1 MWGVNAGT
9 RYPASQVRFIRQ
21 SYFREFALAT
31 LVLLA
36 SACASLPPI
45 EDRPESLTLRNT
57 ENTQLGIEASRQ
69 ALSHPGQSGFYLLDR
84 GLDAFVAR
92 AVLASVAE
100 SSIDAQY
107 YLLHNDLVGRL
118 FIGELLKAAN
128 RGVRVRLLV
137 DDMALNGSDTGA
149 AALDAHPNFEV
160 RIFNPFGR
168 NVSRGIQYITR
179 FGSVTRRMHNKSFT
193 VDNQATVFGG
203 RNIGNEYFEAD
214 AELAFAD
221 LDVLAI
227 GPVVDEIS
235 IAFDKFWNTSLS
247 YSVKSLIDK
256 PPDAENVARIQEEI
270 SNFLLEQ
277 QDSDYL
283 QALRNSPLAKAMR
296 ERTFAFKWGTADVIY
311 DDPAKI
317 TADRDQTDLFLIT
330 QLKPYIDAITE
341 DLIIFSPYF
350 VPGIEGA
357 ANLRALVEKGVR
369 VRILTNSLAS
379 TDVSIVH
386 AGYSKYRKTLLQ
398 GGVEIYEIDHKL
410 THRQRK
416 EKKGG
421 GGSSKASL
429 HTKSFVMDRK
439 RVFIGSL
446 NLDPRSVV
454 ENTEIGAVIESEEIA
469 VEMADWFDREVENI
483 AFRLDLVDQADG
495 RQSIVWH
502 RTKDGETRTY
512 TTEPDT
518 GFWRRFGIGFLR
530 LMPIESQL

>member
-1 MWGVNAGT
+1 MQ
-9 RYPASQVRFIRQ
+9 R
-21 SYFREFALAT
+21 SYRRAFALA
-31 LVLLA
+31 LPVLL
-36 SACASLPPI
+36 STACASLPPI

-69 ALSHPGQSGFYLLDR
+69 ALSHPGQSGFYLLVR

-118 FIGELLKAAN
+118 FIGELLKAAD

-137 DDMALNGSDTGA
+137 DDMAITGSDTGA
-149 AALDAHPNFEV
+149 AVLDAHPNFEV

-168 NVSRGIQYITR
+168 NVSRGSQYITR

-256 PPDAENVARIQEEI
+256 PPAAEDVERMHEEF

-410 THRQRK
+410 TRRQRK

-446 NLDPRSVV
+446 NLDPRSVI

-502 RTKDGETRTY
+502 RLKDGETRTY